1 MTLNHRSSLD
11 DRLINLN
18 HAALT
23 LSFHSPDCEI
33 GRRVFELVDE
43 LMQQQH
49 SSLQI
54 AFALMLADGDMIDD
68 DADFADN
75 ICGLFDR
82 TVVVVN
88 G

>member
-1 MTLNHRSSLD
+1 
-11 DRLINLN
+11 
-18 HAALT
+18 
-23 LSFHSPDCEI
+23 
-33 GRRVFELVDE
+33 
-43 LMQQQH
+43 MQQQH

-68 DADFADN
+68 EVDFADN